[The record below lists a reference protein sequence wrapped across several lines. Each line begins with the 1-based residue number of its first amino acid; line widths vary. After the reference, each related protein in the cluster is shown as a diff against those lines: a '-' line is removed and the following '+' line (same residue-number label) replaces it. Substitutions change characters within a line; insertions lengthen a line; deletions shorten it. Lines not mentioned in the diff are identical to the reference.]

1 MFAHKSSIKIVFILL
16 FFIFCNTLFAQQ
28 NLAKIDTSQNLVNQ
42 KDINDVFHS
51 VFKRKTEKVISEPKK
66 VYLTLL
72 PAAGYTLQT
81 GFAGIISSQ
90 AAFYTDT
97 TANKNLSSIASSIT
111 YTQYNQFLFPL
122 TANVWLQKNNYNLI
136 IDYRFLKYPSTT
148 YGIGARTLDNDSYT
162 IDYNYIKLHQSILK
176 KVYEDL
182 YGGIGFYY
190 DYLWNI
196 KEVDPPPGV
205 KTSFEKYGSSEK
217 EVAAAIVFR
226 LLLDTRDN
234 QINPLSGSFVNI
246 IYRPNY
252 TFFGSDNNWKSLQF
266 EYRKYIKLS
275 PNSNNILALWS
286 YNWITLDKHKPGY
299 LLLPSTAWDDQYNT
313 GRGYQQ
319 GRFRAKDMFYAE
331 AEFRYGITNN
341 GLIGGVVFGNIQSF
355 SRSISTQLHVFA
367 PGYGAGLR
375 IKLNKNSKTNLC
387 VDYGIGNQGSKGI
400 FLNLGEVF

>member
-1 MFAHKSSIKIVFILL
+1 MFGTKFSKKIVLIFL
-16 FFIFCNTLFAQQ
+16 FFIFGNALFAQQ
-28 NLAKIDTSQNLVNQ
+28 NFAKIDTLKNLVNQ

-51 VFKRKTEKVISEPKK
+51 ILKRKTEKAVDKPKK
-66 VYLTLL
+66 IYLTLL

-81 GFAGIISSQ
+81 GFAGVVSGQ

-97 TANKNLSSIASSIT
+97 TANKILSNISSSVT
-111 YTQYNQFLFPL
+111 YTQYNQFLFPI

-136 IDYRFLKYPSTT
+136 VDYRFLKYPSTT

-176 KVYEDL
+176 KVYKDL

-217 EVAAAIVFR
+217 EVASAIVFR

-275 PNSNNILALWS
+275 PNSNNILAFW
-286 YNWITLDKHKPGY
+286 
-299 LLLPSTAWDDQYNT
+299 
-313 GRGYQQ
+313 
-319 GRFRAKDMFYAE
+319 
-331 AEFRYGITNN
+331 
-341 GLIGGVVFGNIQSF
+341 
-355 SRSISTQLHVFA
+355 
-367 PGYGAGLR
+367 
-375 IKLNKNSKTNLC
+375 C
-387 VDYGIGNQGSKGI
+387 C
-400 FLNLGEVF
+400 